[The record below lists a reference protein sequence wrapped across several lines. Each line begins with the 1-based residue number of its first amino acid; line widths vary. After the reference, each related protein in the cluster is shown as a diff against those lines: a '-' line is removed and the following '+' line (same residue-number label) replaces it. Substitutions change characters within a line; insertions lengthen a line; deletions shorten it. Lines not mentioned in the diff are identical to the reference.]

1 MERLRLPLAYPEPM
15 NSTDSAVGDSRA
27 SEPGADSAL
36 VRGLRVLTHVA
47 EGGEVSAQ
55 DVSEELSLPLSTTY
69 RYLKTLT
76 DFDLIEKQ
84 HGRFVPGWRL
94 SAWSGQDI
102 TRTRLIEVGHSFLQ
116 GLTNRTGKVSV
127 LTVRAGHNA
136 VCLRQVSPSADT
148 GISFRINQVLP
159 IYRGAGQRVL
169 LAYAPPAVIEGAL
182 RAVSADAADDHALA
196 RRQHLIA
203 DLKDIRARGVAVSH
217 GELIDSAIAVAAP
230 VRVGGEVICSLA
242 VAGRADRVP
251 ANLVKSLTLVLT
263 SAAAELGAELSV

>member
-1 MERLRLPLAYPEPM
+1 MPLTYPESM
-15 NSTDSAVGDSRA
+15 NSTGSSAGDSRA
-27 SEPGADSAL
+27 SDPGADSAL

-55 DVSEELSLPLSTTY
+55 DVSAELGLPLSTTY

-84 HGRFVPGWRL
+84 HGRLVPGWRL

-148 GISFRINQVLP
+148 DISFRINQVLP

-182 RAVSADAADDHALA
+182 RAVSADAADDHAALA

-242 VAGRADRVP
+242 VAGHADRVP
-251 ANLVKSLTLVLT
+251 ANLVKSLTPVLT
-263 SAAAELGAELSV
+263 SAAAELGAELST

>member
-15 NSTDSAVGDSRA
+15 NSTDSSAGDSRA

-55 DVSEELSLPLSTTY
+55 DVSAELGLPLSTTY

-203 DLKDIRARGVAVSH
+203 DLKDIRGRGVAVSH

-230 VRVGGEVICSLA
+230 VRVCGEVICSLA

-251 ANLVKSLTLVLT
+251 ANLVKSLTPVLT
-263 SAAAELGAELSV
+263 SAAEELGAELSA

>member
-1 MERLRLPLAYPEPM
+1 M
-15 NSTDSAVGDSRA
+15 NSTDSSVADSRA
-27 SEPGADSAL
+27 FEPGADSAL

-55 DVSEELSLPLSTTY
+55 DVSAELGLPLSTTY

-182 RAVSADAADDHALA
+182 RAVSADAAADHAALA

-217 GELIDSAIAVAAP
+217 GELIDNAIAVAAP

-242 VAGRADRVP
+242 VAGQADRVP
-251 ANLVKSLTLVLT
+251 ANLVKSLTPVLT
-263 SAAAELGAELSV
+263 SAAAELGAELST

>member
-1 MERLRLPLAYPEPM
+1 MERLRLPLAYPESM
-15 NSTDSAVGDSRA
+15 NSTDSSAGDSRA

-55 DVSEELSLPLSTTY
+55 DVSAELGLPLSTTY

-102 TRTRLIEVGHSFLQ
+102 TRTRLVEVGHSFLQ

-251 ANLVKSLTLVLT
+251 ANLVKSLTPVLT
-263 SAAAELGAELSV
+263 SAAEELGAELSA

>member
-1 MERLRLPLAYPEPM
+1 M
-15 NSTDSAVGDSRA
+15 NSTDSSAGDSRA

-55 DVSEELSLPLSTTY
+55 DVSAELGLPLSTTY